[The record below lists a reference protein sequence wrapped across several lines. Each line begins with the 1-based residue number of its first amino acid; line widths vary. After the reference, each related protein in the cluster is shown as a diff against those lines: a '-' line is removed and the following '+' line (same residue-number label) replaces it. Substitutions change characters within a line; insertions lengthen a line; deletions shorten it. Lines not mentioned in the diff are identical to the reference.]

1 MNPSEGNR
9 DLYLLVG
16 LVLALGIDFG
26 FAVGWWLALR

>member
-1 MNPSEGNR
+1 MNSSEGNL

-16 LVLALGIDFG
+16 LVLALGINFE